1 MAASGSERRIETT
14 INKLAFDFIF
24 TWDCWFRY
32 GGGQASP
39 PTQPREYVFMTNKID
54 TDMVKHVANLVRLG
68 ISEEEAQ
75 KFSPQ
80 FTSIIDYFN
89 MLNEVDTENV
99 PPASDITNNKN
110 VLREDTAK
118 PSMSRE
124 EFLNNAPQSE
134 RGYIKVPTVLGD
146 E

>member
-1 MAASGSERRIETT
+1 
-14 INKLAFDFIF
+14 
-24 TWDCWFRY
+24 
-32 GGGQASP
+32 
-39 PTQPREYVFMTNKID
+39 MTNKID

-99 PPASDITNNKN
+99 PPASDIANAEN
-110 VLREDTAK
+110 VLREDVVK

-124 EFLNNAPQSE
+124 EFLRNAPQSE
-134 RGYIKVPTVLGD
+134 GGYVKVSTILGD